1 MTRRTKWWITVN
13 VAAAAILPVAFALWI
28 NRDVQHEYAMGW
40 RTSTN
45 GDSTSIPIAGFT
57 ILLWAFLVLLNVL
70 VVVVGAIRR
79 RSRRLTS
86 A

>member
-1 MTRRTKWWITVN
+1 MTRRTRWWISIN
-13 VAAAAILPVAFALWI
+13 LAAAAIFPVLFALWI
-28 NRDVQHEYAMGW
+28 NREVQHEYAMGW

-70 VVVVGAIRR
+70 VVLVAAIRR